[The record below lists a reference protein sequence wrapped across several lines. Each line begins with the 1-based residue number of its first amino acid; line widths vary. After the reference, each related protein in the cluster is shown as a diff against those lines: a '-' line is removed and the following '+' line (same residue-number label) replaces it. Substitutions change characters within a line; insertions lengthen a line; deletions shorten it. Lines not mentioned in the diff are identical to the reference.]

1 MQPIFNE
8 QLQMWRDK
16 GYDLPLTEGKCWLHN
31 NFIQCIMP
39 DGTLEKLYKYK
50 VYDDLSI
57 EITPR
62 SDKIMVLI
70 NDCETWEQTLIR
82 NEQHLQ
88 EIENESI
95 DLIKKVCEDYKDYD
109 KYILTS
115 TGKDSTVTMDLVHKV
130 DSNIKVVF
138 NNTSLDCADT
148 YQLVN
153 KHKDWIVTNPKEG
166 FYQYIKR
173 MNYIPNRFSRGCCG
187 VFKEGNTINYF
198 KDTTPK
204 ALWFMGVRNDESAKR
219 ADREDITQNPK
230 WKGLDWFGCLP
241 VRKWSEFDI
250 WLYILKYN
258 LEINP
263 KYKKGYSRVGC
274 GIACPYYTK
283 YTWVLDKYW
292 YPKMYERWHN
302 ILQEDFLKNERW
314 QQLNCTLEEYHS
326 CWNGGLL
333 RPEPTDEVI
342 NEMMEYKGI
351 TDYEVAK
358 QYFNKTCCKCGK
370 NVRQNDVLAMN
381 MKYLGRDTD
390 KFYCKKCFMKEFD
403 MTKEQWD
410 EKVEGFKAQGCTLF

>member
-1 MQPIFNE
+1 M
-8 QLQMWRDK
+8 
-16 GYDLPLTEGKCWLHN
+16 
-31 NFIQCIMP
+31 
-39 DGTLEKLYKYK
+39 
-50 VYDDLSI
+50 
-57 EITPR
+57 
-62 SDKIMVLI
+62 
-70 NDCETWEQTLIR
+70 
-82 NEQHLQ
+82 
-88 EIENESI
+88 
-95 DLIKKVCEDYKDYD
+95 
-109 KYILTS
+109 
-115 TGKDSTVTMDLVHKV
+115 
-130 DSNIKVVF
+130 
-138 NNTSLDCADT
+138 
-148 YQLVN
+148 
-153 KHKDWIVTNPKEG
+153 
-166 FYQYIKR
+166 
-173 MNYIPNRFSRGCCG
+173 
-187 VFKEGNTINYF
+187 INYF
-198 KDTTPK
+198 KNTTPK

-219 ADREDITQNPK
+219 ADRKDITQNPK
-230 WKGLDWFGCLP
+230 WKGLDWYGCLP

-263 KYKKGYSRVGC
+263 KYRKGYNRVGC

-390 KFYCKKCFMKEFD
+390 KFYCKKCFMKEFN
-403 MTKEQWD
+403 MTKEQW
-410 EKVEGFKAQGCTLF
+410 EGKVEGFKAQGCTLF